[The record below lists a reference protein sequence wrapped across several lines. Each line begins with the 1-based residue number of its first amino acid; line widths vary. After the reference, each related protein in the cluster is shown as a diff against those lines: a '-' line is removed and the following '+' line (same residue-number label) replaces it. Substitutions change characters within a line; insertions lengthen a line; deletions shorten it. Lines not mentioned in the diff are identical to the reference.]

1 MTSRGAHPIDVED
14 ALAKGDRAAKRL
26 TNIRICRDPRS
37 VVPMSGLRWLEP
49 ASVPRYVIVL
59 SGDPD
64 PFEHTRAPPC
74 T

>member
-37 VVPMSGLRWLEP
+37 VGR
-49 ASVPRYVIVL
+49 
-59 SGDPD
+59 
-64 PFEHTRAPPC
+64 
-74 T
+74 